1 MWLSQ
6 IELPLPIDKW
16 KRTEVWMFANI
27 ELPKIGSY
35 PENTT
40 SCMCI
45 RVIGTFLVGVFYPS
59 DATPTAAC
67 LIQTNQKMSTEQSFE
82 TSVKNSLKDHPVH
95 LRTKIIFRKL
105 DKSVKRADDFR
116 LNSNCWS
123 DISIHSPKMHRMG
136 KPLRQRGNS
145 LSP

>member
-1 MWLSQ
+1 
-6 IELPLPIDKW
+6 
-16 KRTEVWMFANI
+16 MFANI

-45 RVIGTFLVGVFYPS
+45 RVIGTFLVGVFYPF
-59 DATPTAAC
+59 DALPTAAC
-67 LIQTNQKMSTEQSFE
+67 LIPTNQKMSVKSSTVHIYTTEQSFE
-82 TSVKNSLKDHPVH
+82 TSVKSSPKDHPVH
-95 LRTKIIFRKL
+95 LRTKIIFGKL

-116 LNSNCWS
+116 LNSNFWS
-123 DISIHSPKMHRMG
+123 DISIHSPKMHWMG